1 MSDEENSPPTS
12 RRPWVSVEQ
21 ARQALREGDGS
32 GIRIAV
38 IDSGVEAD
46 HPALR
51 KMRLRDS
58 IGVVE
63 EDGRIEIRSGE
74 GFDVYGH
81 GTAVA
86 GIIHSVAPQAEVG
99 SFRVLDARNLSR
111 SAVIQAGIY
120 EAFRRGYHVLNCSFG
135 CKGLPRYV
143 MPHKQWID
151 EAYVRGV
158 HVVAACNN
166 IDPREPEWP
175 AHFPSVIAVSIEGG
189 EQTEQEEDGDTS
201 FVHVPGEL
209 VEFAAAG
216 ENVEVAWT
224 GKATRVETG
233 SSFAA
238 PVVAGLVARLL
249 SVAPGLPPAHVLD
262 LLPRLARQVQG
273 GRLGRDDGQGRPSG

>member
-1 MSDEENSPPTS
+1 MSDASQ
-12 RRPWVSVEQ
+12 RPWITPEGAQ
-21 ARQALREGDGS
+21 AAIRDGDGS
-32 GIRIAV
+32 GVRVAV
-38 IDSGVEAD
+38 IDSGIEAD

-58 IGVVE
+58 MGIEE
-63 EDGRIEIRSGE
+63 EDGRIAVRSGE

-86 GIIHSVAPQAEVG
+86 SIIHSVAPGAEIG

-111 SAVIQAGIY
+111 TAVIQAGVY

-135 CKGLPRYV
+135 CKGLPRFV

-151 EAYVRGV
+151 DAYVRGV

-175 AHFPSVIAVSIEGG
+175 AHFPSVISVGIASP
-189 EQTEQEEDGDTS
+189 EEKLEEREAG
-201 FVHVPGEL
+201 FVHLPGEL

-216 ENVEVAWT
+216 DNIEVAWSGGT
-224 GKATRVETG
+224 TRLETG

-238 PVVAGLVARLL
+238 PAVAGVVARLL
-249 SVAPGLPPAHVLD
+249 SVHPGLPPAHLLD
-262 LLPRLARQVQG
+262 LLPRVAGKSISSGHLRFG
-273 GRLGRDDGQGRPSG
+273 EGRPSG

>member
-1 MSDEENSPPTS
+1 
-12 RRPWVSVEQ
+12 
-21 ARQALREGDGS
+21 
-32 GIRIAV
+32 V
-38 IDSGVEAD
+38 IDSGIEAD
-46 HPALR
+46 HPRLR

-58 IGVVE
+58 IGVIE
-63 EDGRIEIRSGE
+63 EDGRIELRSGE

-86 GIIHSVAPQAEVG
+86 SVVHSVAPEAEIG

-111 SAVIQAGIY
+111 TAIIQAGIY
-120 EAFRRGYHVLNCSFG
+120 EAFRRGYQIVNCSFG

-143 MPHKQWID
+143 MPHKRWID
-151 EAYVRGV
+151 EAYVRGI

-175 AHFPSVIAVSIEGG
+175 AHFPSVIGVGIAHSEENLGHGDDGG
-189 EQTEQEEDGDTS
+189 

-209 VEFAAAG
+209 VEFAAPG

-224 GKATRVETG
+224 GGGSRVETG

-238 PVVAGLVARLL
+238 PAVTGVLARLL
-249 SVAPGLPPAHVLD
+249 SVHPGLPPAHVLD
-262 LLPRLARQVQG
+262 LLPRIARESA
-273 GRLGRDDGQGRPSG
+273 LGRHLRPAREGRPSG

>member
-1 MSDEENSPPTS
+1 M
-12 RRPWVSVEQ
+12 
-21 ARQALREGDGS
+21 
-32 GIRIAV
+32 
-38 IDSGVEAD
+38 
-46 HPALR
+46 
-51 KMRLRDS
+51 
-58 IGVVE
+58 
-63 EDGRIEIRSGE
+63 
-74 GFDVYGH
+74 
-81 GTAVA
+81 A
-86 GIIHSVAPQAEVG
+86 GIIHSVAPRAEVG

-111 SAVIQAGIY
+111 SAVIQAGIF

-189 EQTEQEEDGDTS
+189 EGGDGEEDAS

-216 ENVEVAWT
+216 ENIEVAWT

-262 LLPRLARQVQG
+262 LLPRLARSVQG
-273 GRLGRDDGQGRPSG
+273 RGLDKEGGKGRPSG

>member
-1 MSDEENSPPTS
+1 MSGVETDSE
-12 RRPWVSVEQ
+12 RPWISPDE
-21 ARQALREGDGS
+21 AREAIREGDGR
-32 GIRIAV
+32 GVKVAV

-46 HPALR
+46 HPQLR

-58 IGVVE
+58 IGVIE
-63 EDGRIEIRSGE
+63 GDGRIELRPGE

-86 GIIHSVAPQAEVG
+86 SIIHSIAPEAQIG

-111 SAVIQAGIY
+111 TAIIQAGIF
-120 EAFRRGYHVLNCSFG
+120 EAFRRGYQIINCSFG

-143 MPHKQWID
+143 MPHKRWID
-151 EAYVRGV
+151 EAYVRGI
-158 HVVAACNN
+158 HVVAASNN

-175 AHFPSVIAVSIEGG
+175 AHFPSVIGVGIARQAGDPSVDD
-189 EQTEQEEDGDTS
+189 DG

-209 VEFAAAG
+209 VEFAAPG

-224 GKATRVETG
+224 GKGTRVETG

-238 PVVAGLVARLL
+238 PAVTGYLARLL
-249 SVAPGLPPAHVLD
+249 SVRPGLPPAHVLD
-262 LLPRLARQVQG
+262 LLPRIAHGASVG
-273 GRLGRDDGQGRPSG
+273 GHLRFTEGSPKA